1 MPEINIIRRT
11 SMLKLEKR
19 QEISHAWSYGSP
31 LLATV
36 LTLITGFF
44 LFFTLGDNPFIALY
58 TFFIA
63 PLSDSYGIA
72 ELFIKTTPILLCA
85 YGLALCYK
93 ASVWNIGA
101 EGQLLIGS
109 MTASIMA
116 LTFIESDSSWAIPLS
131 LFAGM
136 VGGMLFAGI
145 AALLKYRFNSNE
157 ILTTIML
164 NYIALNLLQ
173 WSVYG
178 PLRDPNGFNFPES
191 ALFGESTVLPIIW
204 EGTRLHAGVLLMPI
218 ILTLTW
224 FLLSKSFLGFQ
235 IKTLGTNKSAAHMA
249 GFNEKK
255 IGILVLLI
263 SGGLAGLAGAI
274 EVTGP
279 IGQLIP
285 HVSPGYGFAA
295 IIVAFLGRLHPV
307 GITLAG
313 LLMGVIYL
321 GGELVQMNLGMPKSI
336 TGIFQ
341 GLLLFYLLACDVFI
355 RFRLAHEPGGLIK
368 LKKTKRVY

>member
-1 MPEINIIRRT
+1 
-11 SMLKLEKR
+11 MLKLEKR